1 MMYNE
6 LLNEIRTA
14 TAPHV
19 FRALNAETGINWE
32 KPLEVR
38 KLAGNY
44 TTRKIEKEAAAAGY
58 DSRKDLIILFTRDTA
73 NRCRWRDDF
82 NMLTIEAGA
91 ANIDH
96 DNRGS
101 ASIYTNGS
109 DYKSA
114 PFSTYFR
121 KADFEADRKAATAET
136 FIIMQAAENVGKPGR
151 KHTAKINQ
159 ADRYKL
165 IKENKHGDGAGNTYT
180 GSIVIQSTTDNG
192 SRATYTANPAGFY
205 NARRAWKPES
215 AAEMIDKSG
224 YLLRERRENLK
235 ARAAKLRAEK
245 AVKAYQATD
254 DSEKVEELAGMID
267 ELKAAIITRI
277 TAAKTYEEMKATSA
291 MIDNYNTGLKW
302 IMNDFEMYRAKV
314 EAKTFCS
321 IAAAEKAYTNIKSS
335 IATAAATANA

>member
-32 KPLEVR
+32 KPFDVQ
-38 KLAGNY
+38 KLTGNY

-73 NRCRWRDDF
+73 NRWNNDF
-82 NMLTIEAGA
+82 HMLTIEAGT

-109 DYKSA
+109 EYKSA
-114 PFSTYFR
+114 PFRTYFR

-136 FIIMQAAENVGKPGR
+136 IIIMQAAENVGKPGR
-151 KHTAKINQ
+151 KHTAKINGE
-159 ADRYKL
+159 DRYKL
-165 IKENKHGDGAGNTYT
+165 IEAKRYGDGAGNTYT
-180 GSIVIQSTTDNG
+180 GAIVIQSTTDNG

-224 YLLRERRENLK
+224 YLLRARREELK

-245 AVKAYQATD
+245 AAKAYQETD
-254 DSEKVEELAGMID
+254 DSQKVKELAGMID
-267 ELKAAIITRI
+267 ELKAAIVTRI

-302 IMNDFEMYRAKV
+302 IMYSFEMYRAKV

-321 IAAAEKAYTNIKSS
+321 IAAAEKAYTDIKSS

>member
-1 MMYNE
+1 MKNNA

-32 KPLEVR
+32 KPFTV
-38 KLAGNY
+38 KMINGNY
-44 TTRKIEKEAAAAGY
+44 TARKIDKEAAAAGY
-58 DSRKDLIILFTRDTA
+58 DSRKDLIIILTRDPKAWDKHIHIAT
-73 NRCRWRDDF
+73 
-82 NMLTIEAGA
+82 LEAGA

-96 DNRGS
+96 NSRGS
-101 ASIYTNGS
+101 SSIYTNRNK
-109 DYKSA
+109 YMSA
-114 PFSTYFR
+114 PFDRFYR
-121 KADFEADRKAATAET
+121 KADFEEIRKAATAET
-136 FIIMQAAENVGKPGR
+136 FVVMQAAENVSIKGGKRRGSI
-151 KHTAKINQ
+151 K
-159 ADRYKL
+159 DGERYKL
-165 IKENKHGDGAGNTYT
+165 IKEVKHGDGRGNTYT
-180 GSIVIQSTTDNG
+180 GKLELERTTDHG
-192 SRATYTANPAGFY
+192 SAATYEANPGRY
-205 NARRAWKPES
+205 ININKMWKPAG

-302 IMNDFEMYRAKV
+302 IMYSFEMYRAKV

-321 IAAAEKAYTNIKSS
+321 IAAAEKAYTDIKSS